1 MVLKLVQVLHGVIV
15 ADFPLS
21 HGRLKIGRESDNQL
35 QLDDTTV
42 SSHHAV
48 ISATN
53 NPLMDGLLD
62 VFIDDLNSTNG
73 TRVNDLPVTTQQRLG
88 PGDVIK
94 IGIHEFKLIDDQNP
108 QVEET
113 RLYIS
118 EEEI

>member
-1 MVLKLVQVLHGVIV
+1 MLKLVQVHHGVIV

-21 HGRLKIGRESDNQL
+21 QGRLKIGREPGNQL
-35 QLDDTTV
+35 QIDDGIV
-42 SSHHAV
+42 SGQHAV

-73 TRVNDLPVTTQQRLG
+73 TKVNNLPVTTQQRLS
-88 PGDVIK
+88 PGDIIK
-94 IGIHEFKLIDDQNP
+94 IGTHEFKLIDDQNP
-108 QVEET
+108 QVEQT

-118 EEEI
+118 EEET